1 VQTVRQEVT
10 INGIVQGVGFRP
22 FVYRLAQRH
31 RLTGFVA
38 NTTHGVAI
46 EVEGT
51 PAALQSFL
59 QDLETAP
66 PPLAVVDRIIA
77 RSIASG
83 ADTSFTIYS
92 SRTAGAVATQI
103 SPDVAVC
110 TDCLAELFDPGD
122 RRYHY
127 PFINCTNCGPRYT
140 IIENIPY
147 DRPSTSMRSFT
158 MCAECLAEYNDPAGR
173 RFHAQPNCC
182 PVCGPQV
189 TLRTPARELART
201 GDALRTAQDLLRQ
214 GCILAIKGL
223 GGFHLAVDAT
233 NEAAVARLRQRK
245 ERAEKPF
252 ALMVGNLAIAERI
265 CILQTADSDLLASP
279 RSPIVLAPKKT
290 EHGLAA
296 AIAPGND
303 LFGIMLPS
311 TPLHHLLFA
320 GGPDVLVMTSGN
332 RSEEPICIDN
342 QEARQRLGTIAD
354 GFLDH
359 DRAIY
364 LRNDDAIV
372 INLAGETRLIRRSRG
387 YAPQPLRVNGTGPP
401 LLAVGGELKNCV
413 CLLQEDRAILSQHI
427 GDLKNMEAY
436 QGFQKTIGHLLLVF
450 DAKPEI
456 VVHDLHPQ
464 YLSTQWALEQ
474 EAVPKLAVQHHH
486 AHLAACLAENRAAGP
501 AIGLIM
507 DGTGY
512 GTDATIW
519 GGEILIG
526 DLSGYRRFG
535 HFEPLPLPGGD
546 AAVQEPWR
554 AAVAWLAVTYGS
566 RLPDLPFLQEFD
578 IEPILEITAKKINT
592 PLTSSCGRL
601 FDVVAAMSGG
611 RTSVTYEAQ
620 AAIEFMQAAGG
631 QLDRAYPYDIVA
643 GDNAMLQIA
652 TGSILRSVVDGM
664 RKGETLATVSR
675 RFHQTLIGLFTEI
688 TLRAS
693 LETGIKT
700 VVISGGVFQ
709 NQLLFANLVP
719 ALEQAGLRI
728 LTHSRTPTND
738 GCIALGQAMIGRYHL
753 QNKEREC
760 C

>member
-1 VQTVRQEVT
+1 VRQEVT

-22 FVYRLAQRH
+22 FVYKLAQRH

-46 EVEGT
+46 EVEGST
-51 PAALQSFL
+51 AALKSFL
-59 QDLETAP
+59 HDLETTT
-66 PPLAVVDRIIA
+66 PPLAVVDRIIT
-77 RSIASG
+77 RVIAPV
-83 ADTSFTIYS
+83 ADTSFSIHS
-92 SRTAGAVATQI
+92 SRTAGRVATQI

-110 TDCLAELFDPGD
+110 MDCLAELFDPGD

-147 DRPSTSMRSFT
+147 DRPSTSMRSFA
-158 MCAECLAEYNDPAGR
+158 MCPDCQAEYNDPAGR

-182 PVCGPQV
+182 PVCGPQI
-189 TLRTPARELART
+189 TLRTPDRVLARA
-201 GDALRTAQDLLRQ
+201 GQALQTAQDLLRQ

-223 GGFHLAVDAT
+223 GGFHLAVDAA
-233 NEAAVARLRQRK
+233 NAAAVARLRHRK

-252 ALMVGNLAIAERI
+252 ALMVGNLATAERI
-265 CILQTADSDLLASP
+265 CSLQPEDINVLTSP
-279 RSPIVLAPKKT
+279 RSPIVLAPQKIG
-290 EHGLAA
+290 HGIAES
-296 AIAPGND
+296 IAPGND

-320 GGPDVLVMTSGN
+320 GGPEVLVMTSGN

-342 QEARQRLGTIAD
+342 QEAIRRLGTIAD

-372 INLAGETRLIRRSRG
+372 IKMAGRTRLIRRSRG
-387 YAPQPLRVNGTGPP
+387 YAPQPLQVNGTGPP
-401 LLAVGGELKNCV
+401 LLAVGGELKDTV

-436 QGFQKTIGHLLLVF
+436 HGFQKTINHLLLVF
-450 DAKPEI
+450 EAKPDL

-464 YLSTQWALEQ
+464 YLSTRWALEQ
-474 EAVPKLAVQHHH
+474 ENVAKLAVQHHH
-486 AHLAACLAENRAAGP
+486 AHMAACLAENRAPGP

-526 DLSGYRRFG
+526 DISGFQRYA
-535 HFEPLPLPGGD
+535 HFVPMPLPGGD

-554 AAVAWLAVTYGS
+554 AAVAWLAVIFGN
-566 RLPDLPFLQEFD
+566 RLPDLPFLEDFD
-578 IEPILEITAKKINT
+578 SDPILEITAKKINS

-611 RTSVTYEAQ
+611 RTWITYEAQ

-631 QLDRAYPYDIVA
+631 QLQRAYPYDIVA
-643 GDNAMLQIA
+643 GEDSGLLIE
-652 TGSILRSVVDGM
+652 TGSILRAVMEGLRSN
-664 RKGETLATVSR
+664 ETLATVSR
-675 RFHQTLIGLFTEI
+675 RFHQTLVELFTEI
-688 TLRAS
+688 TMRAS
-693 LETGIKT
+693 LATGIKT

-709 NQLLFANLVP
+709 NQLLFTNLVP
-719 ALEQAGLRI
+719 ALERAGFTV
-728 LTHSRTPTND
+728 LTHSLTPTND
-738 GCIALGQAMIGRYHL
+738 GCISLGQAMIGRYHL
-753 QNKEREC
+753 ENQ
-760 C
+760 

>member
-1 VQTVRQEVT
+1 MQTVRQEVT

-22 FVYRLAQRH
+22 FVYKLAQRH

-38 NTTHGVAI
+38 NTTDGVAI
-46 EVEGT
+46 EVEGPPT
-51 PAALQSFL
+51 ALQSFL
-59 QDLETAP
+59 QDLETTP
-66 PPLAVVDRIIA
+66 PPLAVVDKIIA
-77 RSIASG
+77 RSIAPV
-83 ADTSFTIYS
+83 ADTAFAIHA
-92 SRTAGAVATQI
+92 SRTAGSVATQI

-110 TDCLAELFDPGD
+110 TECQAELFDPND
-122 RRYHY
+122 RRYRY

-182 PVCGPQV
+182 PTCGPQV
-189 TLRTPARELART
+189 TLRTPDRDLARA
-201 GDALRTAQDLLRQ
+201 GDALSTAQDLLRQ
-214 GCILAIKGL
+214 GHILAIKGL

-233 NEAAVARLRQRK
+233 NAAAVARLRQRK

-252 ALMVGNLAIAERI
+252 ALMVGNLVIAARI
-265 CILQTADSDLLASP
+265 CTLQPADIEILTSP
-279 RSPIVLAPKKT
+279 RSPIVLAPQKRN
-290 EHGLAA
+290 HGLAA
-296 AIAPGND
+296 TIAPGND

-320 GGPDVLVMTSGN
+320 GGPEVLVMTSGN

-359 DRAIY
+359 DRPIY

-372 INLAGETRLIRRSRG
+372 INLAGATRLIRRSRG
-387 YAPQPLRVNGTGPP
+387 YAPQPLLVNGTGPP
-401 LLAVGGELKNCV
+401 LLAVGGELKNTV
-413 CLLQEDRAILSQHI
+413 CLLRDDRAILSQHI

-436 QGFQKTIGHLLLVF
+436 QGFQKTIDHLLRVF
-450 DAKPEI
+450 DVKPEL

-464 YLSTQWALEQ
+464 YLSTRWALER
-474 EAVPKLAVQHHH
+474 ATVPKMAVQHHH
-486 AHLAACLAENRAAGP
+486 AHLAACLAENRTAGP

-519 GGEILIG
+519 GGEVLIG
-526 DLSGYRRFG
+526 DLSGFQRYA

-546 AAVQEPWR
+546 AALQEPWR
-554 AAVAWLAVTYGS
+554 AAVAWLAVTFGS
-566 RLPDLPFLQEFD
+566 GLLPDLPFMERYD
-578 IEPILEITAKKINT
+578 IGPILEITAKKINA

-611 RTSVTYEAQ
+611 RTRVTFEAQ
-620 AAIEFMQAAGG
+620 AAIEFMQAAGN
-631 QLDRAYPYDIVA
+631 QLDRAYPYEIVA
-643 GDNAMLQIA
+643 GNDAMLQMA
-652 TGSILRSVVDGM
+652 TGSILRSVVEGL

-675 RFHQTLIGLFTEI
+675 RFHQTLVDLFTEI
-688 TLRAS
+688 TMRAS
-693 LETGIKT
+693 LETGIRT
-700 VVISGGVFQ
+700 VVMSGGVFQ

-719 ALEQAGLRI
+719 ALARAGMRI

-738 GCIALGQAMIGRYHL
+738 GCLALGQAMIGRYYL
-753 QNKEREC
+753 EN
-760 C
+760 

>member
-1 VQTVRQEVT
+1 VRQEVT

-22 FVYRLAQRH
+22 FVYKLAQRH
-31 RLTGFVA
+31 GLTGFVA

-46 EVEGT
+46 EVEGAT
-51 PAALQSFL
+51 AALQSFL
-59 QDLETAP
+59 HDLETTP
-66 PPLAVVDRIIA
+66 PPLAVVDRIITRA
-77 RSIASG
+77 IAPV
-83 ADTSFTIYS
+83 ADTSFTIHS
-92 SRTAGAVATQI
+92 SRTAGTVATQI

-110 TDCLAELFDPGD
+110 MDCLAELFDPGD

-158 MCAECLAEYNDPAGR
+158 MCADCLAEYNDPAGR

-182 PVCGPQV
+182 PVCGPRV
-189 TLRTPARELART
+189 TLRTPDRELARA
-201 GDALRTAQDLLRQ
+201 GDALRSAQDLLRQ
-214 GCILAIKGL
+214 GRILAIKGL
-223 GGFHLAVDAT
+223 GGFHLAVDAA
-233 NEAAVARLRQRK
+233 NAAAVARLRQRK

-252 ALMVGNLAIAERI
+252 ALMVGNLATVERI
-265 CILQTADSDLLASP
+265 CTLQPADIDVLSSP
-279 RSPIVLAPKKT
+279 RCPILLAPKKT
-290 EHGLAA
+290 DHGLAES
-296 AIAPGND
+296 IAPGNE
-303 LFGIMLPS
+303 LFGVMLPS

-342 QEARQRLGTIAD
+342 QEALRRLGTIAD

-372 INLAGETRLIRRSRG
+372 INLAGRTRLIRRSRG
-387 YAPQPLRVNGTGPP
+387 YAPQPLRVKGTGPP
-401 LLAVGGELKNCV
+401 LLAVGGELKNTV

-436 QGFQKTIGHLLLVF
+436 HGFQKTIDHLLLVF
-450 DAKPEI
+450 AVEPEL

-464 YLSTQWALEQ
+464 YLSTRWALEQ
-474 EAVPKLAVQHHH
+474 ENVAKLAVQHHH
-486 AHLAACLAENRAAGP
+486 AHLAACLAENGAAGP

-526 DLSGYRRFG
+526 DCSGFQRYG

-566 RLPDLPFLQEFD
+566 RLPDLPFLESFD
-578 IEPILEITAKKINT
+578 IDPILEITAKRINS

-611 RTSVTYEAQ
+611 RTTVTYEAQ

-631 QLDRAYPYDIVA
+631 QLQRAYPYDIVA
-643 GDNAMLQIA
+643 GEDGGLQMA
-652 TGSILRSVVDGM
+652 TGSILRSVVDGL
-664 RKGETLATVSR
+664 RNGETLATASG
-675 RFHQTLIGLFTEI
+675 RFHQTLVELFTEI
-688 TLRAS
+688 TMRAS

-700 VVISGGVFQ
+700 VGQPGCRLGAGGLSG
-709 NQLLFANLVP
+709 AHP
-719 ALEQAGLRI
+719 
-728 LTHSRTPTND
+728 
-738 GCIALGQAMIGRYHL
+738 
-753 QNKEREC
+753 
-760 C
+760 

>member
-1 VQTVRQEVT
+1 VRQEVT

-22 FVYRLAQRH
+22 FVYKLAQRH
-31 RLTGFVA
+31 GLTGFVA

-46 EVEGT
+46 EVEGAT
-51 PAALQSFL
+51 AALQSFL
-59 QDLETAP
+59 HDLETTP
-66 PPLAVVDRIIA
+66 PPLAVVDRIITRA
-77 RSIASG
+77 IAPV
-83 ADTSFTIYS
+83 ADTSFTIHS
-92 SRTAGAVATQI
+92 SRTAGTVATQI

-110 TDCLAELFDPGD
+110 MDCLAELFDPGD

-158 MCAECLAEYNDPAGR
+158 MCADCLAEYNDPAGR

-182 PVCGPQV
+182 PVCGPRV
-189 TLRTPARELART
+189 TLRTPDRELARA
-201 GDALRTAQDLLRQ
+201 GDALRSAQDLLRQ
-214 GCILAIKGL
+214 GRILAIKGL
-223 GGFHLAVDAT
+223 GGFHLAVDAA
-233 NEAAVARLRQRK
+233 NAAAVARLRQRK

-252 ALMVGNLAIAERI
+252 ALMVGNLATVERI
-265 CILQTADSDLLASP
+265 CTLQPADIDVLASP
-279 RSPIVLAPKKT
+279 RCPILLAPKKT
-290 EHGLAA
+290 DHGLAES
-296 AIAPGND
+296 IAPGNE
-303 LFGIMLPS
+303 LFGVMLPS

-342 QEARQRLGTIAD
+342 QEALRRLGTIAD

-372 INLAGETRLIRRSRG
+372 INLAGRTRLIRRSRG
-387 YAPQPLRVNGTGPP
+387 YAPQPLRVKGTGPP
-401 LLAVGGELKNCV
+401 LLAVGGELKNTV

-436 QGFQKTIGHLLLVF
+436 HGFQKTIDHLLLVF
-450 DAKPEI
+450 AVEPEL

-464 YLSTQWALEQ
+464 YLSTRWALEQ
-474 EAVPKLAVQHHH
+474 ENVAKLAVQHHH
-486 AHLAACLAENRAAGP
+486 AHLAACLAENGAAGP

-526 DLSGYRRFG
+526 DCSGFQRYG

-566 RLPDLPFLQEFD
+566 RLPDLPFLESFD
-578 IEPILEITAKKINT
+578 IDPILEITAKRINS

-611 RTSVTYEAQ
+611 RTTVTYEAQ

-631 QLDRAYPYDIVA
+631 QLQRAYPYDIVA
-643 GDNAMLQIA
+643 GEDRGLQMA
-652 TGSILRSVVDGM
+652 TGSILRSVVDGL
-664 RKGETLATVSR
+664 RNGETLATASG
-675 RFHQTLIGLFTEI
+675 RFHQTLVELFTEI
-688 TLRAS
+688 TMRAS

-709 NQLLFANLVP
+709 NQLLFVNLVA
-719 ALEQAGLRI
+719 ALERADLAV

-738 GCIALGQAMIGRYHL
+738 GCISLGQAMIGRYHL
-753 QNKEREC
+753 ENKQRESI
-760 C
+760 